1 MEKRRLGDK
10 ATRGCGDAAKKSI
23 SPCPRVSQSSLRL
36 CGETRYSAYG
46 SCRKV
51 DMKKRIFIED
61 DVSSNARES
70 VMDDYTKCWNTYL
83 SHEKELMRDHKGKYV
98 AIYKKD
104 IVAIGED
111 MESLAETIYE
121 KYGPVE
127 ALICKIE
134 EETEPIQMP
143 PPRNIVES

>member
-1 MEKRRLGDK
+1 
-10 ATRGCGDAAKKSI
+10 
-23 SPCPRVSQSSLRL
+23 
-36 CGETRYSAYG
+36 
-46 SCRKV
+46 
-51 DMKKRIFIED
+51 MKKRILFIED
-61 DVSSNARES
+61 GVSSNAHEN
-70 VMDDYTKCWNTYL
+70 VMDDYMECWNTYL
-83 SHEKELMRDHKGKYV
+83 RHEKELMRDHKGKYV